1 MRFQALGCGHESC
14 EDCID
19 DDEVEMEDIL
29 ESAATANKYYHHRLV
44 SSSRLHKK
52 DPTSDRA
59 SYRATLTNKTKRK
72 MKKKKMKVVRD
83 QVHYF
88 YL

>member
-14 EDCID
+14 EECMDN
-19 DDEVEMEDIL
+19 DDEVEIL

-72 MKKKKMKVVRD
+72 KKKKMKVVRD